1 MPQESRLVLLVFAL
15 EQTSPALN
23 RWMTEAII
31 LDADSIHDCIAALKP
46 EILVI
51 VKKQRDVELAER
63 RERRKIAARRRSA
76 VS

>member
-15 EQTSPALN
+15 EQTSLALN

>member
-1 MPQESRLVLLVFAL
+1 
-15 EQTSPALN
+15 
-23 RWMTEAII
+23 MTEAII

-51 VKKQRDVELAER
+51 VEKQRDVELAER
-63 RERRKIAARRRSA
+63 RERCKIAARRRSA

>member
-15 EQTSPALN
+15 KQTSPALN

-51 VKKQRDVELAER
+51 VEKQRDVELAER
-63 RERRKIAARRRSA
+63 RERCKIAARRRSA

>member
-1 MPQESRLVLLVFAL
+1 
-15 EQTSPALN
+15 
-23 RWMTEAII
+23 MTEAII